1 MVEEYKNKFLKKTCD
16 YIIKSNLMKNLF
28 ITLCLVLTSLTLTA
42 QEQFNGIWQSE
53 GTDYLKTILAS
64 EYSVLGCHNTS
75 FKEYDIITEEIV
87 VKDGN
92 RFITK
97 LHNPDNGY
105 RVTIEYTLIN
115 KDSISSKYTGDTTGV
130 YGIKRLY

>member
-1 MVEEYKNKFLKKTCD
+1 
-16 YIIKSNLMKNLF
+16 MKNLIIALF
-28 ITLCLVLTSLTLTA
+28 ITLTSFTAKA

-64 EYSVLGCHNTS
+64 NYSVLQCFNTS
-75 FKEYDIITEEIV
+75 FNEYNVITETIV
-87 VKDGN
+87 FENKN
-92 RFITK
+92 KFTSK
-97 LHNPDNGY
+97 LYNPDNGY

-115 KDSISSKYTGDTTGV
+115 KDSISSKYSGDVTGV

>member
-1 MVEEYKNKFLKKTCD
+1 
-16 YIIKSNLMKNLF
+16 MKNLF
-28 ITLCLVLTSLTLTA
+28 ITLCLVLMSLTLTA

-64 EYSVLGCHNTS
+64 EYSVLECHNTS
-75 FKEYDIITEEIV
+75 FKEYDIITEKIV
-87 VKDGN
+87 VEDGN

-97 LHNPDNGY
+97 LYNPDNGY

-115 KDSISSKYTGDTTGV
+115 KDSISSKYTGDVTGV

>member
-1 MVEEYKNKFLKKTCD
+1 
-16 YIIKSNLMKNLF
+16 MKNLF

-115 KDSISSKYTGDTTGV
+115 KDSISSKYTGDITGV

>member
-1 MVEEYKNKFLKKTCD
+1 
-16 YIIKSNLMKNLF
+16 MKNLF

-42 QEQFNGIWQSE
+42 QEQFNGIWQVEDS
-53 GTDYLKTILAS
+53 TYLKTIIAS
-64 EYSVLGCHNTS
+64 DYAVLQCFNVS
-75 FKEYDIITEEIV
+75 FEEYDVIPEAIVFENKNKFTTE
-87 VKDGN
+87 
-92 RFITK
+92 

-115 KDSISSKYTGDTTGV
+115 KDSISSKFTGDITGV

>member
-1 MVEEYKNKFLKKTCD
+1 
-16 YIIKSNLMKNLF
+16 MKNLF

-64 EYSVLGCHNTS
+64 EYSVLQCYNTS
-75 FKEYDIITEEIV
+75 FKEYDVITETIV
-87 VKDGN
+87 FKN
-92 RFITK
+92 NNKFTAE
-97 LHNPDNGY
+97 LYNPDNGY

-115 KDSISSKYTGDTTGV
+115 KDSISSKYTGDVTGV